1 MVNIRRAADPS
12 PSTPDTDMGLAQ
24 LIQRGNLLP
33 IISGPALED
42 LVLGGYKNL
51 VEHYAKEINYALPHD
66 SALHRMVKYRSLNT
80 GKKDRQVK
88 QEYLDTVASYVYD
101 LAETGGVEKSILD
114 EAAEQAEGQT
124 VSQFA
129 ANLGYPQLR
138 DDANN
143 PLQILANL
151 PLPLYITTSP
161 YTFLEN
167 ALQRAG
173 KMPRSEFCRWHT
185 GLSNVSFVFDS
196 AGAESAEVACEHN
209 QLETP
214 YKPCVHKP
222 LVYHLYGLDAYPD
235 ALVLTEDDYLDFLQA
250 IYQGRGKDQGVDP
263 VHDVVKGALQASALL
278 LLGFS
283 LSTWEFR
290 SLYRGIIKPM
300 PEAKLYERYCCV
312 QLESVEQEKLYLESY
327 MRQEARF
334 DEIYWGPMDEFCRR
348 QLRINL

>member
-129 ANLGYPQLR
+129 ANLGYPRLS
-138 DDANN
+138 DDTNN

-173 KMPRSEFCRWHT
+173 
-185 GLSNVSFVFDS
+185 
-196 AGAESAEVACEHN
+196 
-209 QLETP
+209 
-214 YKPCVHKP
+214 
-222 LVYHLYGLDAYPD
+222 
-235 ALVLTEDDYLDFLQA
+235 
-250 IYQGRGKDQGVDP
+250 
-263 VHDVVKGALQASALL
+263 
-278 LLGFS
+278 
-283 LSTWEFR
+283 
-290 SLYRGIIKPM
+290 
-300 PEAKLYERYCCV
+300 
-312 QLESVEQEKLYLESY
+312 
-327 MRQEARF
+327 
-334 DEIYWGPMDEFCRR
+334 
-348 QLRINL
+348 